1 MYYFKCPIGRYY
13 YKNKRGKEP
22 VKEFIDSHRLKD
34 QVKIFDWISR
44 LEELGP
50 NAIRPLVEY
59 LGDDIYELRVK
70 LSDTESRILYF
81 FLFKNCMILADG
93 WDKKKYA
100 SSRMEYKKHV
110 DRAKSCLADYHQRIQ
125 SKKEL

>member
-1 MYYFKCPIGRYY
+1 MPEWEIYY
-13 YKNKRGKEP
+13 YKNKRGNEP
-22 VKEFIDSHRLKD
+22 VKDFIDDLRMKD

-81 FLFKNCMILADG
+81 FIFKNCLILANA
-93 WDKKKYA
+93 WNKKKEAA
-100 SSRMEYKKHV
+100 SKTEYKKHIEIAKNCLKDYN
-110 DRAKSCLADYHQRIQ
+110 DRIKG
-125 SKKEL
+125 KEEL

>member
-1 MYYFKCPIGRYY
+1 MPDWEIYY

-22 VKEFIDSHRLKD
+22 VKDFIDDLRMKD

-50 NAIRPLVEY
+50 NAIRPLVEF
-59 LGDDIYELRVK
+59 LGDDIYELRIK

-81 FLFKNCMILADG
+81 FIFKNCLILADA
-93 WDKKKYA
+93 WNKKKNAA
-100 SSRMEYKKHV
+100 SKTEYKKHIEIAKNCLKDYN
-110 DRAKSCLADYHQRIQ
+110 DRMKC
-125 SKKEL
+125 KEEL

>member
-1 MYYFKCPIGRYY
+1 MPNWEIYY
-13 YKNKRGKEP
+13 YRNKRGKEP
-22 VKEFIDSHRLKD
+22 VKDFIDDLRMKD

-59 LGDDIYELRVK
+59 LGDDIYELRIK

-81 FLFKNCMILADG
+81 FIFKKCLILADA
-93 WDKKKYA
+93 WNKKKEA
-100 SSRMEYKKHV
+100 TSRTEYKKHIEIAKNCLKDYN
-110 DRAKSCLADYHQRIQ
+110 DRING
-125 SKKEL
+125 KEEL

>member
-1 MYYFKCPIGRYY
+1 MPDWEIYY
-13 YKNKRGKEP
+13 YKDKRGKEP
-22 VKEFIDSHRLKD
+22 VKEFIDNHRLKD

-70 LSDTESRILYF
+70 LSDTELRILYF
-81 FLFKNCMILADG
+81 FFFKNCIILADG
-93 WDKKKYA
+93 WNKKKVA
-100 SSRMEYKKHV
+100 KSKTEYKKHTEK
-110 DRAKSCLADYHQRIQ
+110 AKDCIIDYRNRIRTRE
-125 SKKEL
+125 EL